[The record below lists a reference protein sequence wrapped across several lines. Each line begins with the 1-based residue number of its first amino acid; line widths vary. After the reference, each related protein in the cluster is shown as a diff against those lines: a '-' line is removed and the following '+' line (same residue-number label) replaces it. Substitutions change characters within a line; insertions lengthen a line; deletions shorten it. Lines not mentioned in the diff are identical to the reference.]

1 MHWSTHVADRK
12 VVRAL
17 RILQMTPS
25 YDPIIGGTETYVKQL
40 AVRLNLCGIE
50 TDVMTFNM
58 STKWRPV
65 WQPDVS
71 CNQGHRVF
79 RIPALGLPAFMPSE
93 TGYILETYFKLHV
106 LPNPRFLR
114 QIAEYDL
121 LHFHDDVD
129 MTFPILC
136 HFVNKPKVFHART
149 LPSTFHSYQNNRL
162 LKRMLAKIA
171 DIYIGNSKNTCNL
184 LTKLG
189 IEPGR
194 IRLLYNGIDSQTYM
208 PNEKER
214 VNGLILFVGRLTYPK
229 GLHVLLR
236 SLESLR
242 DHVTVVIVGPSF
254 NDEYS
259 RTLSELMAKVSPRHK
274 FMCLGG
280 LPRKEVVK
288 WYQRAS
294 ICVCPSFSESFGNI
308 SAEALACATPVIA
321 SDIEGYRDIITNAEN
336 GILVPPG
343 DQYELGKAIQF
354 LIDNP
359 KTRRRLGEKG
369 RMMVRKKFD
378 VSVSIKRLINI
389 YIETAAL
396 HNAG

>member
-1 MHWSTHVADRK
+1 VK
-12 VVRAL
+12 AL
-17 RILQMTPS
+17 RVLQITPS

-40 AVRLNLCGIE
+40 VMRLNLCGLR

-58 STKWRPV
+58 SRKWRPV

-71 CNQGHRVF
+71 HNQGHRVF
-79 RIPALGLPAFMPSE
+79 RIPALGLPAFMPASA
-93 TGYILETYFKLHV
+93 GYLLETYFRLHV

-114 QIAEYDL
+114 QVAKYDV

-129 MTFPILC
+129 MTFPALC
-136 HFVNKPKVFHART
+136 HFVDRPKVFHARA
-149 LPSTFHSYQNNRL
+149 LPSTFHSYQSNGL
-162 LKRMLAKIA
+162 LKRVLAKIA
-171 DIYIGNSKNTCNL
+171 DIYIGNSTNTCNL

-189 IEPGR
+189 IVPER
-194 IRLLYNGIDSQTYM
+194 IRLLYNGIDSQTFM

-236 SLESLR
+236 SLDSLR
-242 DHVTVVIVGPSF
+242 DHVTVAIVGPSF

-259 RTLSELMAKVSPRHK
+259 RTLLELMARVAHK
-274 FMCLGG
+274 HKIVCLGG
-280 LPRKEVVK
+280 LPREELVK

-294 ICVCPSFSESFGNI
+294 IFVCPSFSESFANVC
-308 SAEALACATPVIA
+308 AEALACATPVVA
-321 SDIEGYRDIITNAEN
+321 SDIEGTQDIVINAEN

-343 DQYELGKAIQF
+343 DHHELGKAIQY
-354 LIDNP
+354 LMDNP
-359 KTRRRLGEKG
+359 KTGRRLGERG
-369 RMMVRKKFD
+369 RMIVRQKFD
-378 VSVSIKRLINI
+378 VSVSMKRLIRI
-389 YIETAAL
+389 YMETAAL